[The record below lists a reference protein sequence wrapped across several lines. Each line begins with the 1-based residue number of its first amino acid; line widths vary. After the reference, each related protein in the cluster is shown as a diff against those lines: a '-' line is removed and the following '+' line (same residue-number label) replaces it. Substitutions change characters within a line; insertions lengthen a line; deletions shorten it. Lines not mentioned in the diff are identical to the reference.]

1 MTSPRPG
8 RLRDLRLRMEPPP
21 ELEERIV
28 QTLRNEGLIRH
39 TSTGGEQMKKHYAVM
54 SIVAV
59 AALLAGFVAGQ
70 RLDDSPAAA
79 ADDDLEQFVM
89 LLYENDSYQY
99 PEEGRMAERI
109 GEYSQWAREVAA
121 AGKLVAGE
129 KLADDGLL
137 VAPGQSPTPT
147 IPVAEQGT
155 IGGYFII
162 RAQDADEAAALAATC
177 PHVRYGGTVS
187 LRRLH

>member
-1 MTSPRPG
+1 MTSPRLG
-8 RLRDLRLRMEPPP
+8 RLRDLRPRPEPPP
-21 ELEERIV
+21 ELEERV
-28 QTLRNEGLIRH
+28 VRSLRSKGLIEQ
-39 TSTGGEQMKKHYAVM
+39 TSTGDAHMKKHYAVM
-54 SIVAV
+54 AIVAV

-70 RLDDSPAAA
+70 RLDHAPMVADGDS
-79 ADDDLEQFVM
+79 LEQFVM

-121 AGKLVAGE
+121 TGKLVAGE

-137 VAPGQSPTPT
+137 VAPGRSPTPT
-147 IPVAEQGT
+147 IPVAEQGI

-162 RAQDADEAAALAATC
+162 RAEDADEAAALAATC